1 MKHIQEITYGQKV
14 QLYTMS
20 EGLIKRINDKMDAEV
35 SDKTFVDATDSLS
48 AKITKEYRILQWLQ
62 EVD

>member
-35 SDKTFVDATDSLS
+35 RNKTFVDATDSL
-48 AKITKEYRILQWLQ
+48 
-62 EVD
+62 